1 MELTGALYLRV
12 SRKEQREGISLDEQR
27 IALTEYAER
36 YGIHIIAIY
45 EEDASTWKRNRHRD
59 QFDAMVADAH
69 AGKFNRIL
77 VWKLDRFARTQR
89 EIHNTIVELEEIDV
103 FLILVREGT
112 DFSKMSR
119 HMRSVT
125 RGGMAIGTEI
135 ETLAKSDRAIM
146 TNDYRR
152 RTLKIVTTG
161 RRATG
166 YVFGGKFQPS
176 KIDEPRAEGVRF
188 AFMEYATNNYS
199 LVELVEKLNQMGY
212 TLAGGKPYTDN
223 ALRYILHNYG
233 YTGRILVD
241 GQWIESNEPR
251 IIPDELFN
259 QVQRVL
265 EMRSTAPRTAAR
277 KFRSHLLNGILFC
290 SHCGSKMYVR
300 NSKAYICRLTRTPGD
315 RCPADGDAPKLIAE
329 SILARRVD
337 ELVSNLRLPT
347 NWQQHI
353 VGILNGQD
361 TAEDIESKR
370 TRIKHQIERTKNLYI
385 MGDMTIPEYTA
396 RRDELNDQLAKLVE
410 PDQPDTSYI
419 LKAGEY
425 LENIPSVW
433 AGADTGERRNILES
447 LFSAL
452 WLDRIERRLCNAGVY
467 PEFVPLFGQMFEMTD
482 GKIFVL

>member
-1 MELTGALYLRV
+1 MELMGALYLRV
-12 SRKEQREGISLDEQR
+12 SRKEQREGISLDEQS
-27 IALTEYAER
+27 IVLTEYAER
-36 YGIHIIAIY
+36 HGIHIIAMY
-45 EEDASTWKRNRHRD
+45 EEDASTWKHNRHRD
-59 QFDAMVADAH
+59 QFDAMIADAH

-89 EIHNTIVELEEIDV
+89 EIHNAIVELEEIGV

-152 RTLKIVTTG
+152 RNLRIVTTG

-166 YVFGGKFQPS
+166 YAFGGKFQPS
-176 KIDEPRAEGVRF
+176 KLDEPRAEGVRF
-188 AFMEYATNNYS
+188 AFREYSTNNYS
-199 LVELVEKLNQMGY
+199 LIELVEKLNQLGY

-241 GQWIESNEPR
+241 GQWVESNEPR
-251 IIPDELFN
+251 IIPDKLFD

-265 EMRSTAPRTAAR
+265 SARSTAPRTAAH
-277 KFRSHLLNGILFC
+277 KFRSHLLNGLLFC

-329 SILARRVD
+329 SVLARQAN
-337 ELVSNLRLPT
+337 ELVERLVLPEGWRRHVMEIFNGFDASQDFEAKRARIELR
-347 NWQQHI
+347 
-353 VGILNGQD
+353 
-361 TAEDIESKR
+361 
-370 TRIKHQIERTKNLYI
+370 IERTKDLYI
-385 MGDMTIPEYTA
+385 MGDLAIPEYTA
-396 RRDELNDQLAKLVE
+396 RRDELNSELAKLVGPE
-410 PDQPDTSYI
+410 TPSKTRV
-419 LKAGEY
+419 LEAGEY
-425 LENIPSVW
+425 LANIPSLWEV
-433 AGADTGERRNILES
+433 ATVGERRAILEA
-447 LFSAL
+447 LFDAL
-452 WLDRIERRLCNAGVY
+452 WLDRVGRRLCNASVY
-467 PEFVPLFGQMFEMTD
+467 PEFIPILGQLFEMTD
-482 GKIFVL
+482 DKIFVL